1 MELMIDSYTATYVII
16 TFLFILCIILPIL
29 EHIPKIKDFISLR
42 WILVAIYSAM
52 CLGVILDFSHLDNSV
67 RFAVVVGG
75 IVLSAIFLLVRS
87 IEKAITNN
95 WNIPKIRSKLSKG
108 DVQAELSVNPK
119 LDPSHSQLNAI
130 EDNDY
135 SIRIDDN
142 HINGTLDGKI
152 IHRKKWK

>member
-67 RFAVVVGG
+67 RFAVVVGC

-142 HINGTLDGKI
+142 HINDTLDGKI
-152 IHRKKWK
+152 IHRK

>member
-1 MELMIDSYTATYVII
+1 MIDSYTATYVII

-142 HINGTLDGKI
+142 HINDTLDGKI
-152 IHRKKWK
+152 IHRKK

>member
-16 TFLFILCIILPIL
+16 TFLFILCIIIPIL
-29 EHIPKIKDFISLR
+29 EHMPKIKDFISLR

-75 IVLSAIFLLVRS
+75 IVLSAIYLLVRS

-119 LDPSHSQLNAI
+119 LDPSHLQINAI

-142 HINGTLDGKI
+142 HINDTLDGKI
-152 IHRKKWK
+152 IHRKK

>member
-142 HINGTLDGKI
+142 HINDTLDGKI
-152 IHRKKWK
+152 IHRKK

>member
-119 LDPSHSQLNAI
+119 LDPSHLQINAI

-142 HINGTLDGKI
+142 HINDTLDGKI
-152 IHRKKWK
+152 IHRKK

>member
-142 HINGTLDGKI
+142 HINDAIDGKI
-152 IHRKKWK
+152 IYRKK

>member
-142 HINGTLDGKI
+142 HINDTIDGKI
-152 IHRKKWK
+152 IHRKK

>member
-119 LDPSHSQLNAI
+119 LDPSHSQLNVI

-142 HINGTLDGKI
+142 HINDTLDGKI
-152 IHRKKWK
+152 IHRKK

>member
-142 HINGTLDGKI
+142 HINDTIDGKI
-152 IHRKKWK
+152 IYRKK

>member
-142 HINGTLDGKI
+142 HINDKKKKKI
-152 IHRKKWK
+152 IYRKK

>member
-142 HINGTLDGKI
+142 HINDTINVKI
-152 IHRKKWK
+152 IHRKK

>member
-87 IEKAITNN
+87 IDKAITNN

-152 IHRKKWK
+152 IHRKK

>member
-29 EHIPKIKDFISLR
+29 EHMPKIKDFISLR

-142 HINGTLDGKI
+142 HINDTLDGKI
-152 IHRKKWK
+152 IHRKK

>member
-1 MELMIDSYTATYVII
+1 M
-16 TFLFILCIILPIL
+16 
-29 EHIPKIKDFISLR
+29 PKIKDFISLR

-142 HINGTLDGKI
+142 HINDTLDGKI
-152 IHRKKWK
+152 IHRKK

>member
-29 EHIPKIKDFISLR
+29 EHMPKIKDFISLR

-87 IEKAITNN
+87 VEKAITNN

-142 HINGTLDGKI
+142 HINETLDGKI
-152 IHRKKWK
+152 IYRKK

>member
-29 EHIPKIKDFISLR
+29 EHMPKIKDFISLR

-87 IEKAITNN
+87 VEKAITNN

-142 HINGTLDGKI
+142 HINDTLDGKI
-152 IHRKKWK
+152 IHRKK

>member
-119 LDPSHSQLNAI
+119 LDPSHSQLSAI
-130 EDNDY
+130 EDNDD
-135 SIRIDDN
+135 STRIDDH
-142 HINGTLDGKI
+142 HIKDTIDGKI
-152 IHRKKWK
+152 IHRKK